1 VEILLTGASGFVG
14 SLLLPRLTSDGHS
27 VRALSR
33 NPELLSETLLELPGE
48 SAQTTVLAGDA
59 ITGQGLEQALR
70 GVEVA
75 YYLIHSMEP
84 TTSSSSFEERERL
97 AALNFASAAK
107 SAGVRR
113 IVYLGGLV
121 PRWDVG
127 QPARRAR
134 ASRHLSSRREVERIL
149 LEAIPDS
156 IALRASIVIGA
167 RSRSFRLLVRLVERM
182 PVIALPAWQRY
193 RTSPID
199 ERDVIAMLAACAR
212 SEISGEVLEVGGPD
226 VLSYGQMLEAIA
238 ESLMIG
244 RPQLRLKV
252 NLTPIAG
259 RVAAAIATEDPELVI
274 PLMEG
279 LQGDLLPREDH
290 AAERL
295 AVRLHPFDSA
305 VEHALAEWERAEPLA
320 AR

>member
-1 VEILLTGASGFVG
+1 VEILLTGATGFVG
-14 SLLLPRLTSDGHS
+14 SLLLPVLQREGHD

-33 NPELLSETLLELPGE
+33 HPEN
-48 SAQTTVLAGDA
+48 LAGLPAEVLRGDA
-59 ITGQGLEQALR
+59 VTGEGLERALG

-84 TTSSSSFEERERL
+84 SPGGVGFVERERL
-97 AALNFASAAK
+97 AAGNFAAAAQA
-107 SAGVRR
+107 AGVRR

-121 PRWDVG
+121 PRWGETAVAAR
-127 QPARRAR
+127 ARR
-134 ASRHLSSRREVERIL
+134 SRHLASREEVERIL
-149 LEAIPDS
+149 LEAVPDS
-156 IALRASIVIGA
+156 LALRTSIVIGA
-167 RSRSFRLLVRLVERM
+167 RSRSFRLLVRLVERL
-182 PVIALPAWQRY
+182 PVLTLPAWQRY
-193 RTSPID
+193 RTQPID

-212 SEISGEVLEVGGPD
+212 SDLSGEVLEVGGPD
-226 VLSYGQMLEAIA
+226 ALSYGEMLARIA
-238 ESLMIG
+238 EAMLVG
-244 RPQLRLKV
+244 RPTLRLGV

-259 RVAAAIATEDPELVI
+259 RVAAAIAAEDPELVV

-295 AVRLHPFDSA
+295 GVRLHTFDSA
-305 VEHALAEWERAEPLA
+305 VGHALAEWERAEPLA

>member
-1 VEILLTGASGFVG
+1 VEILLTGATGFVG
-14 SLLLPRLTSDGHS
+14 SLLLPVLQREGHD

-33 NPELLSETLLELPGE
+33 HPEN
-48 SAQTTVLAGDA
+48 LAGLPAEVLRGDA
-59 ITGQGLEQALR
+59 VTGEGLERALG

-84 TTSSSSFEERERL
+84 SPGGVGFVERERL
-97 AALNFASAAK
+97 AAGNFAAAAQA
-107 SAGVRR
+107 AGVRR

-121 PRWDVG
+121 PRWG
-127 QPARRAR
+127 ETAGAPGARR
-134 ASRHLSSRREVERIL
+134 SRHLASREEVERIL
-149 LEAIPDS
+149 LEAVPDS
-156 IALRASIVIGA
+156 LALRTSIVIGA
-167 RSRSFRLLVRLVERM
+167 RSRSFRLLVRLVERL
-182 PVIALPAWQRY
+182 PVLTLPAWQRY
-193 RTSPID
+193 RTQPID

-212 SEISGEVLEVGGPD
+212 SDLSGEVLEVGGPD
-226 VLSYGQMLEAIA
+226 VLSYGEMLARIA
-238 ESLMIG
+238 EAMLVG
-244 RPQLRLKV
+244 RPTLRLGV

-259 RVAAAIATEDPELVI
+259 RVAAAIAAEDPELVV

-295 AVRLHPFDSA
+295 GVWLHTFDSA
-305 VEHALAEWERAEPLA
+305 VGHALAEWERAEPLA

>member
-1 VEILLTGASGFVG
+1 MEILLTGASGFVG

-48 SAQTTVLAGDA
+48 SARTTVLAGDA

-84 TTSSSSFEERERL
+84 TTSRSSFEERERL
-97 AALNFASAAK
+97 AARNFAAAAK
-107 SAGVRR
+107 TAGVRR

-134 ASRHLSSRREVERIL
+134 ASRHLASRREVERIL

-199 ERDVIAMLAACAR
+199 ERDVIAMLAACTG

-259 RVAAAIATEDPELVI
+259 RLAAAIATEDPELVI